1 MVSAKK
7 IALLLIAACALA
19 CAALLFFFPPAA
31 SAETLEVSVG
41 SAEEWNELALKVAD
55 GENFFG
61 VTVTLTDDIS
71 GELLPLGSKTAPFC
85 GVLDGG
91 GHILFTSMS
100 GEDYLAP
107 VGYLAGGKVMRLGVH
122 GDMRGEQAVGGVVGF
137 NDHGTIEKCY
147 HFGSVSADNYAGGIA
162 GENRGSVID
171 CYNIGSVSTQGEDRF
186 AGGITATN
194 DYDARVQDCYAV
206 SRVESTGRG
215 GILGYAG
222 RGSVLNCFYLDEGC
236 DRGYSQA
243 GNAVLDINA
252 LSKESLMKTAPSSSF
267 ALFEGGGED
276 WGAYPRLSA
285 LSSPL
290 NAYVDWDD
298 HLLTDDL
305 LVLDDGGERT
315 IAARRAQQLPAL
327 EKRGYSFL
335 GWFSESEG
343 GEKVEQVEG
352 SGDLCLY
359 ARFTPVVY
367 KITFDLGG
375 GAFKEGF
382 SPVLEYTVLDEV
394 TLPGEEDVLLSGK
407 VFGGWLNE
415 DGEEISSIPLGSV
428 GDIRLTAR
436 YSSAAAAAI
445 SGFGSRYFWII
456 LDAALALVLLA
467 EAALLT
473 RAAKKRRQAVFAFA
487 PFSSAALFYPLGF
500 YIACAEL
507 AAILLMP
514 LLLLRVKRVRARAAA
529 ASEMPREQFL
539 AAPFLPPL
547 LMPGEPIAQ
556 IDEID
561 SRLRYRNSYTARLA
575 MSSERAKELYRG
587 FKGYAL
593 SYERV
598 RSRISWGGETFF
610 AGKSPLA
617 RLNVT
622 GNTLKIYF
630 PLDPSE
636 VGQRYRAQDKRGVKK
651 YALTPV
657 MVKVRSDRALRRA
670 RELLDLAA
678 KKLMLQRGAATER
691 VLDNEELLRREASRR
706 ELIDKGF
713 IKSDISFKEKDA

>member
-1 MVSAKK
+1 MDLREKK
-7 IALLLIAACALA
+7 TRASIRRAYLELRAEKGAGRITVRELADRAQVGKATFYLHYRSIYDLSEALQREAIGMIVAGIEEP
-19 CAALLFFFPPAA
+19 AALL
-31 SAETLEVSVG
+31 
-41 SAEEWNELALKVAD
+41 
-55 GENFFG
+55 
-61 VTVTLTDDIS
+61 
-71 GELLPLGSKTAPFC
+71 TAPDRASWQLFSSFEKHRELID
-85 GVLDGG
+85 VL
-91 GHILFTSMS
+91 F
-100 GEDYLAP
+100 
-107 VGYLAGGKVMRLGVH
+107 
-122 GDMRGEQAVGGVVGF
+122 RGEQA
-137 NDHGTIEKCY
+137 
-147 HFGSVSADNYAGGIA
+147 
-162 GENRGSVID
+162 
-171 CYNIGSVSTQGEDRF
+171 
-186 AGGITATN
+186 
-194 DYDARVQDCYAV
+194 
-206 SRVESTGRG
+206 
-215 GILGYAG
+215 
-222 RGSVLNCFYLDEGC
+222 
-236 DRGYSQA
+236 
-243 GNAVLDINA
+243 AVLSQGIEEAVRERLQEILPDACDN
-252 LSKESLMKTAPSSSF
+252 
-267 ALFEGGGED
+267 
-276 WGAYPRLSA
+276 PRLSA
-285 LSSPL
+285 LSSHL
-290 NAYVDWDD
+290 NTYVDWDD

-327 EKRGYSFL
+327 ERRGYSFL

-352 SGDLCLY
+352 SGDICLY
-359 ARFTPVVY
+359 ARFMPVVY

-407 VFGGWLNE
+407 VFGGWVNE
-415 DGEEISSIPLGSV
+415 EGKEISSIPLGSV

-561 SRLRYRNSYTARLA
+561 SRLRYRNSYTARLT